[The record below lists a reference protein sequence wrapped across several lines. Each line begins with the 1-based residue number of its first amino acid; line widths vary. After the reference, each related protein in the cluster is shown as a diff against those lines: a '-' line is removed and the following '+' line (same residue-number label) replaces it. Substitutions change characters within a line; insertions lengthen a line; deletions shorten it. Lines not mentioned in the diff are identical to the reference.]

1 MIRTIDGTTVLDIF
15 ENFQTDRGLKKF
27 TNDPSNLTTTNIVD
41 NSIFISNMSSV
52 NSSSLPNAVGIV
64 SWGPTGA
71 TITNI
76 RRPIVERF
84 ESWMSK
90 IRSWVDEK
98 KRVSP
103 EKVFAEIV
111 AGQTELASDLEK
123 RLAAIDAFKDSAK
136 KNGQT
141 ALYEQILRDERRLRS
156 EAVLATAGFRMFIS
170 EEMMVSFARK
180 CERGLRLDWIKNFAR
195 VIPNEVIEQ
204 KQKADE
210 LKIFDN
216 YVVLHYDP
224 NGKSTALTEDEVRK
238 KKDPILFGVFS
249 QSRRLYFIGDWKDEF
264 CDLTFEEL
272 LNRLGR
278 DNPTDSRQIVLP

>member
-1 MIRTIDGTTVLDIF
+1 MIRTIDGMTVLDIF

-27 TNDPSNLTTTNIVD
+27 TNDPSNLATSNIAD
-41 NSIFISNMSSV
+41 NSILISNMTVV
-52 NSSSLPNAVGIV
+52 NSSSMPNTGFV
-64 SWGPTGA
+64 SWGPSA
-71 TITNI
+71 EMVTNT
-76 RRPIVERF
+76 RRPITERF

-90 IRSWVDEK
+90 LRNWVDEK
-98 KRVSP
+98 KRVTP

-123 RLAAIDAFKDSAK
+123 RLTAIDVLKDSAK

-156 EAVLATAGFRMFIS
+156 ESVLATAGFRMFIS

-180 CERGLRLDWIKNFAR
+180 CEHGLRLDWIKNFTR

-224 NGKSTALTEDEVRK
+224 NGKSTALTEEEVRK
-238 KKDPILFGVFS
+238 KRDPILFGVFS

-264 CDLTFEEL
+264 CDLTLEEL
-272 LNRLGR
+272 LGRLGR
-278 DNPTDSRQIVLP
+278 DNQIDSNQIVLP